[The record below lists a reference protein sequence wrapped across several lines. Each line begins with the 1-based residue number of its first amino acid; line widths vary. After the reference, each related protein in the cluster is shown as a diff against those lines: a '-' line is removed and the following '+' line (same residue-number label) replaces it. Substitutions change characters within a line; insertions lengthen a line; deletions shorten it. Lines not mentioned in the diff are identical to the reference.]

1 MNPLTIPI
9 LALLIPIVV
18 APTAMWVKYAQRQ
31 RELEHA
37 ERIRALELGRT
48 LPQDEPWWSPAK
60 LSAAIG
66 VGVPS
71 VAMFCAYWATESV
84 GFRDGIWVSSMLV
97 GMSGVICGTVLASQ
111 HLKHRAEAQR
121 AADRAYAAKPPVDAD
136 AFDVVA
142 SRG

>member
-1 MNPLTIPI
+1 MNPLVIPI

-48 LPQDEPWWSPAK
+48 LPKDEAWWTLPRISV
-60 LSAAIG
+60 AIG
-66 VGVPS
+66 AGVPAA
-71 VAMFCAYWATESV
+71 VFFCAWQAGRTQGDPSV
-84 GFRDGIWVSSMLV
+84 TWVAASVVGLAAVVCGSGLSLWHFSRHDQSAHLADGF
-97 GMSGVICGTVLASQ
+97 
-111 HLKHRAEAQR
+111 H
-121 AADRAYAAKPPVDAD
+121 AKPQFDAD
-136 AFDVVA
+136 AYDVVS